1 MQAVR
6 HVVALCLVVA
16 ACSGEHAQEA
26 PAEQAVREA
35 VQQAVQEAPPPA
47 TPGDP
52 AGSAGSCGAPM
63 IDGDGLGA
71 IRIGMDADS
80 VKARCSI
87 ARDTVERRT
96 EGQDERILVAAIGGD
111 TASVEIDSGRV
122 WRIDIRTPVLR
133 TADSLGVGTPLS
145 RLLALKGGVQGL
157 AGEGH
162 MFLIAQS
169 HCGLSFEL
177 SAPAAPGDW
186 QRARL
191 RTLPPSTTVTRVL
204 VIGCPGS

>member
-1 MQAVR
+1 M
-6 HVVALCLVVA
+6 LCLVLA
-16 ACSGEHAQEA
+16 ACGGDHVQEA

-35 VQQAVQEAPPPA
+35 MQQAVQEAPPPA
-47 TPGDP
+47 VPGVP
-52 AGSAGSCGAPM
+52 TGSVGPCGAPVV
-63 IDGDGLGA
+63 DSDGLGA

-80 VKARCSI
+80 VKARCTV
-87 ARDTVERRT
+87 ARDTVELRT
-96 EGQDERILVAAIGGD
+96 EGQEERILVVAIGGD

-122 WRIDIRTPVLR
+122 WRIDIRTPKLR

-145 RLLALKGGVQGL
+145 RLLAMKGGVQGL

-162 MFLIAQS
+162 MFLLAQAR
-169 HCGLSFEL
+169 CGVSFEL
-177 SAPAAPGDW
+177 TAPAAPGDW

-204 VIGCPGS
+204 VFGCPLS